1 MVTPRLCSGFHTH
14 AHTLTHIWNTHSH
27 WCPTVKKPRL
37 PHACRSLPV
46 PTLLSG
52 SLHVTCP
59 IPLVSSF
66 VVLVCIV
73 FRFSRYFLLVLF
85 EVACIW
91 PEPPKCSQLSGVW
104 SLQDTSPEG
113 LLASPVKRTAV
124 CSFGNVRCLSFGV
137 LPSDLTIHQQVWLT
151 TEERPLCSFAKAD
164 SVGFSSVL
172 TFVYFCP
179 DFSSFGQ

>member
-1 MVTPRLCSGFHTH
+1 MRRVLGELHMTELFSHKWTASLMVTPRLCSGFHTH

-37 PHACRSLPV
+37 PHACHSLPV

-73 FRFSRYFLLVLF
+73 FRFSRYFLLVLLKLLVYGQSLRSVHSCRECGLF
-85 EVACIW
+85 RTLLLKVYWHLQWSE
-91 PEPPKCSQLSGVW
+91 QLSVP
-104 SLQDTSPEG
+104 LEMLDVSPLESCP
-113 LLASPVKRTAV
+113 LI
-124 CSFGNVRCLSFGV
+124 
-137 LPSDLTIHQQVWLT
+137 LPSISRSGWLC
-151 TEERPLCSFAKAD
+151 RF
-164 SVGFSSVL
+164 
-172 TFVYFCP
+172 
-179 DFSSFGQ
+179 